1 MYNKKKS
8 PSRAC
13 KGFKLVDFF
22 VDFTF
27 FEATKN
33 SLLVD
38 VVDVNIVSR
47 RFNTVLKAMFS
58 CKSEEWFAKNCCSG
72 NCTGNYKMCLMRKSK
87 KGAKQQDKPAFHI
100 CLCYI
105 FQLTQKIA

>member
-1 MYNKKKS
+1 MYHKKKS

-13 KGFKLVDFF
+13 KGFKLMDFF

-38 VVDVNIVSR
+38 VEDADIVSR
-47 RFNTVLKAMFS
+47 RFNTVLKAMFELNANQ
-58 CKSEEWFAKNCCSG
+58 EEG
-72 NCTGNYKMCLMRKSK
+72 LR
-87 KGAKQQDKPAFHI
+87 
-100 CLCYI
+100 
-105 FQLTQKIA
+105 KIAAPAIARETIKCA